1 MMDATTLK
9 VGDVFYGVKSNGN
22 FHRNKI
28 YRKID
33 GEEWF
38 KYDTPRVDHF
48 LITYNV
54 MGILKKTIEGA
65 WSTDQEYELSTE
77 IYLRSQTEKDIFPNF
92 FTMFIDDF
100 ADKHYFVDKDEA
112 LAHIEMLNEKD
123 REFDRL

>member
-1 MMDATTLK
+1 MIDATTLK

-38 KYDTPRVDHF
+38 KYDTPRVEHV
-48 LITYNV
+48 LQIYTV
-54 MGILKKTIEGA
+54 IGILRKTLEGI
-65 WSTDQEYELSTE
+65 WFLGDEYELSTE
-77 IYLRSQTEKDIFPNF
+77 IHLRSQTKGKTSD
-92 FTMFIDDF
+92 FTMSIEDF
-100 ADKHYFVDKDEA
+100 DDKHYFLDKEDA
-112 LAHIEMLNEKD
+112 LTHIEMLNEKD